1 MASHGD
7 IFGSESAATSDFD
20 GEEKY
25 ASNTAELSPGQKHSA
40 RRQSLSS
47 QRVSL
52 EDSSPNAGNGARPL
66 SQ

>member
-1 MASHGD
+1 MASRGD
-7 IFGSESAATSDFD
+7 IFGSASAANSDFD

-25 ASNTAELSPGQKHSA
+25 ASNTAELTGQKHSA

-47 QRVSL
+47 HRASL